1 MRRSDR
7 EVTDINSILEI
18 VGRAKILHL
27 GLFDKGFPYI
37 VPMHFGYE
45 FSEGRFVFFLHSAKE
60 GHKLDLIKDNPNVC
74 IELEC
79 DVSDISG
86 GEIPCKYG
94 STYASVIGQGRAEIV
109 REEQEKIKGLKLLME
124 NQTGRRFEIDGNMA
138 ATVEVIKVV
147 LSDFTAKARQKSN

>member
-27 GLFDKGFPYI
+27 GLFDIGFPYI

-79 DVSDISG
+79 DVNLISG
-86 GEIPCKYG
+86 GEVPCKYG
-94 STYASVIGQGRAEIV
+94 SEYASVIGRGQAELV
-109 REEQEKIKGLKLLME
+109 EDEEEKIKGLKLLMK
-124 NQTGRRFEIDGNMA
+124 NQTGRCFEIDGKMA
-138 ATVEVIKVV
+138 ESVAVIKVV
-147 LSDFTAKARQKSN
+147 ISDLSAKARRG

>member
-45 FSEGRFVFFLHSAKE
+45 FNDGRFVFFLHSAKE

-79 DVSDISG
+79 DVNLISG
-86 GEIPCKYG
+86 GEVPCKYG
-94 STYASVIGQGRAEIV
+94 SEYASVIGRGHAELV
-109 REEQEKIKGLKLLME
+109 EDEEEKIKGLKLLMK
-124 NQTGRRFEIDGNMA
+124 NQTGRCFEIDSKMA
-138 ATVEVIKVV
+138 ESVAVIKVV
-147 LSDFTAKARQKSN
+147 ISDLSAKARRKS

>member
-45 FSEGRFVFFLHSAKE
+45 FNDGRFVFFLHSAKE

-74 IELEC
+74 IEMEC
-79 DVSDISG
+79 DVNLISG
-86 GEIPCKYG
+86 GEVPCKYG
-94 STYASVIGQGRAEIV
+94 SEYASVIGRGHAELV
-109 REEQEKIKGLKLLME
+109 GDEEEKIKGLKLLMK
-124 NQTGRRFEIDGNMA
+124 NQTGRSFEIDSKMA
-138 ATVEVIKVV
+138 ESVEVIKVV
-147 LSDFTAKARQKSN
+147 ISDLSAKARRKS

>member
-27 GLFDKGFPYI
+27 GLFDGEFPYI

-45 FSEGRFVFFLHSAKE
+45 FNDGRFVFFLHSAKE

-74 IELEC
+74 IEMEC
-79 DVSDISG
+79 DVNLISG
-86 GEIPCKYG
+86 GEVPCKYG
-94 STYASVIGQGRAEIV
+94 SEYASVIGRGHAELV
-109 REEQEKIKGLKLLME
+109 EDEEEKIKGLKLLME
-124 NQTGRRFEIDGNMA
+124 NQTGRCFEIDGKMA
-138 ATVEVIKVV
+138 ESVEVIKVV
-147 LSDFTAKARQKSN
+147 ISDLSAKARRKS